1 MKIVITES
9 QYKRILVESVK
20 DKILSTTEKNFQ
32 SFLSILKTAS
42 AQLRD
47 SFKFLVTYGAGIGA
61 LVGPVTQYL
70 QQEYPT
76 LNREQIAALFIMAV
90 SVVFFERQNLKDSE
104 EWFKIRNL
112 DDELESAKDYIQ
124 KMKDKVKNI
133 LKVTG
138 SSIYRGMDILSY
150 TFLLPI
156 FGILLNFM
164 TDQNLGDDILS
175 DILEPL
181 VSSGLITLS
190 GAAIK
195 EFIDRIIE
203 KIK

>member
-1 MKIVITES
+1 MKVLISET
-9 QYKRILVESVK
+9 QYKRLLVESTK

-47 SFKFLVTYGAGIGA
+47 SFRFLVTYGAGIGA

-76 LNREQIAALFIMAV
+76 LNREQIAALFIMAI
-90 SVVFFERQNLKDSE
+90 SVVYFETQNLKKSK
-104 EWFKIRNL
+104 EWITIRNL
-112 DDELESAKDYIQ
+112 DDELESAVDYIQ
-124 KMKDKVKNI
+124 KLKNKVKNI
-133 LKVTG
+133 LNVSG
-138 SSIYRGMDILSY
+138 ASIYRSMDILSY

-156 FGILLNFM
+156 FSSLLNLITNQEVSNDLM
-164 TDQNLGDDILS
+164 TDLF
-175 DILEPL
+175 EPL

>member
-1 MKIVITES
+1 MKVLISET
-9 QYKRILVESVK
+9 QYKRLLVESTK

-47 SFKFLVTYGAGIGA
+47 SFRFLVTYGAGIGA

-76 LNREQIAALFIMAV
+76 LNREQIAALFIMAISIV
-90 SVVFFERQNLKDSE
+90 YFENQNLKKSK
-104 EWFKIRNL
+104 EWITIRNL
-112 DDELESAKDYIQ
+112 DDELESAVEYIQ
-124 KMKDKVKNI
+124 KLKNKVKNI
-133 LKVTG
+133 LNVSG
-138 SSIYRGMDILSY
+138 ASIYRSMDILSY

-156 FGILLNFM
+156 FSTLLNLMTNQEVSNDLM
-164 TDQNLGDDILS
+164 TDLF
-175 DILEPL
+175 EPL

-195 EFIDRIIE
+195 EFIDRLVNRL
-203 KIK
+203 

>member
-1 MKIVITES
+1 MKVLISET
-9 QYKRILVESVK
+9 QYKRLLVESTK

-47 SFKFLVTYGAGIGA
+47 SFRFLVTYGAGIGA
-61 LVGPVTQYL
+61 LVVPVTQYL

-76 LNREQIAALFIMAV
+76 LNREQIAALFIMAI
-90 SVVFFERQNLKDSE
+90 SVVYFETQNLKKSK
-104 EWFKIRNL
+104 EWITIRNL
-112 DDELESAKDYIQ
+112 DDELESAVEYIQ
-124 KMKDKVKNI
+124 KLKNKVKNI
-133 LKVTG
+133 LNVSG
-138 SSIYRGMDILSY
+138 ASIYRSMDILSY

-156 FGILLNFM
+156 FSTLLNLMTNQEVSNDLM
-164 TDQNLGDDILS
+164 TDLF
-175 DILEPL
+175 EPL

-195 EFIDRIIE
+195 EFIDRLVNRL
-203 KIK
+203 

>member
-1 MKIVITES
+1 MKVLISET
-9 QYKRILVESVK
+9 QYKRLLVESTK

-47 SFKFLVTYGAGIGA
+47 SFRFLVTYGAGIGA

-76 LNREQIAALFIMAV
+76 LNREQIAALFIMAI
-90 SVVFFERQNLKDSE
+90 SVVYFETQNLKKSK
-104 EWFKIRNL
+104 EWITIRNL
-112 DDELESAKDYIQ
+112 DDELESAVEYIQ
-124 KMKDKVKNI
+124 KLKNKVKNI
-133 LKVTG
+133 LNVSG
-138 SSIYRGMDILSY
+138 ASIYKSMDILSY

-156 FGILLNFM
+156 FSTLLNLMTNQEVSNDLM
-164 TDQNLGDDILS
+164 TDLF
-175 DILEPL
+175 EPL

-195 EFIDRIIE
+195 EFIDRLVNRL
-203 KIK
+203 

>member
-1 MKIVITES
+1 MKVIISES
-9 QYKRILVESVK
+9 QYKRLIIESTK
-20 DKILSTTEKNFQ
+20 DKILSTTEKNYQ

-47 SFKFLVTYGAGIGA
+47 SFRFLVTYGAGIGA

-76 LNREQIAALFIMAV
+76 LNREQIAALFIMAISIV
-90 SVVFFERQNLKDSE
+90 YFETQNLKKSK
-104 EWFKIRNL
+104 EWITIRNL
-112 DDELESAKDYIQ
+112 DDELESAVEYIQ
-124 KMKDKVKNI
+124 KLKNKVKNI
-133 LKVTG
+133 LNVSG
-138 SSIYRGMDILSY
+138 ASIYRSMDILSY

-156 FGILLNFM
+156 FSTLLNLMTNQEVSNDLM
-164 TDQNLGDDILS
+164 TDLF
-175 DILEPL
+175 EPL

-195 EFIDRIIE
+195 EFIDRLLN
-203 KIK
+203 KL

>member
-9 QYKRILVESVK
+9 QYKRLLVESVK
-20 DKILSTTEKNFQ
+20 DEILSTTEKNFQ

-61 LVGPVTQYL
+61 LVVPVTQYL

-90 SVVFFERQNLKDSE
+90 SVVFFETQNLKDSE

-133 LKVTG
+133 LRVTG

-195 EFIDRIIE
+195 EFIDRIIS
-203 KIK
+203 KLN

>member
-1 MKIVITES
+1 MKVLISET
-9 QYKRILVESVK
+9 QYKRLLVESTK

-47 SFKFLVTYGAGIGA
+47 SFRFLVTYGAGIGA

-76 LNREQIAALFIMAV
+76 LNREQIAALFIMAI
-90 SVVFFERQNLKDSE
+90 SIVFFEIKDLKKSK
-104 EWFKIRNL
+104 EWISVRNL
-112 DDELESAKDYIQ
+112 DDELENAVEYIQ
-124 KMKDKVKNI
+124 KLKDKVKNI
-133 LKVTG
+133 LNVSG
-138 SSIYRGMDILSY
+138 ASIYRSMDVLSY

-156 FGILLNFM
+156 FSTLLNLM
-164 TDQNLGDDILS
+164 TNQEVSNDLMIDLF
-175 DILEPL
+175 EPL

-190 GAAIK
+190 AAAIK
-195 EFIDRIIE
+195 EFIDRLVNKFE
-203 KIK
+203 

>member
-1 MKIVITES
+1 MKVLISET
-9 QYKRILVESVK
+9 QYKRLLVESTK

-47 SFKFLVTYGAGIGA
+47 SFRFLVTYGAGIGA

-76 LNREQIAALFIMAV
+76 LNREQIAALFIMAI
-90 SVVFFERQNLKDSE
+90 SVVYFETQNLKKSK
-104 EWFKIRNL
+104 EWITIRNL
-112 DDELESAKDYIQ
+112 DDELESAVDYIQ
-124 KMKDKVKNI
+124 KLKNKVKNI
-133 LKVTG
+133 LNVSG
-138 SSIYRGMDILSY
+138 ASIYRSMDILSY

-156 FGILLNFM
+156 FSSLLNLMTNQEVSNDLM
-164 TDQNLGDDILS
+164 TDLF
-175 DILEPL
+175 EPL

-190 GAAIK
+190 GASIK